1 MSEQILEDSQRM
13 LRANTEGE
21 LQFDEHLRPIKVVI
35 APDGRVIAPVMVA
48 MIEAADTVLFLPHA
62 DEDSLQIQVTVKPF
76 GEEGMDGALADRW
89 RIYHG
94 EPPDVNWAVLHLDGA
109 KFGGAVIDGDALT
122 VPNPLAEGAPAVL
135 KEINQSRRD
144 DLRDLV
150 QRTLGLDLEVT
161 TLVGIDPWGIDVR
174 GPFDVVRIEFDARA
188 PSIDQ
193 VRDTLGRLLER
204 SPA

>member
-1 MSEQILEDSQRM
+1 MSEEILEESRRM

-48 MIEAADTVLFLPHA
+48 VIEAADTVLFLPHA

-76 GEEGMDGALADRW
+76 GEEGVDGALADRW

-122 VPNPLAEGAPAVL
+122 VPNPLARGAPAVL

-150 QRTLGLDLEVT
+150 KRALGLDLEVT

-188 PSIDQ
+188 ATIDE
-193 VRDTLGRLLER
+193 VRDTLERLLER
-204 SPA
+204 SPS